1 MEFLHILRPQS
12 KIASLESYHSY
23 LIAQE
28 SLAIS
33 FEGMNL
39 LEDALIQYEELEA
52 SFAAV
57 LNDNTSIWF
66 GKFVEPSP
74 KDDSLPLL
82 SVTKKPYR
90 DLILANTISVFDFR
104 IYILAREAS
113 LLGKMG
119 VPDKIL
125 RKVNYF
131 LSIIGGRL
139 RSFQVS
145 SSQLIKRLARILSKN
160 ELPEYFVESW
170 TYSSALSA
178 IESCQEWKTK
188 DAESSR
194 VTKFSAAR
202 GEILELAR
210 LQVMHPIP
218 FFHCST
224 QVFSSSIGLVF
235 V

>member
-1 MEFLHILRPQS
+1 MP
-12 KIASLESYHSY
+12 
-23 LIAQE
+23 QE

-39 LEDALIQYEELEA
+39 LEDALLQYEELEA

-66 GKFVEPSP
+66 GKFVDPSP

-104 IYILAREAS
+104 IYILAREAI
-113 LLGKMG
+113 LLGKLG

-125 RKVNYF
+125 QKVNHF
-131 LSIIGGRL
+131 LSALGVRL

-145 SSQLIKRLARILSKN
+145 FPYLINRFARILSKN

-178 IESCQEWKTK
+178 IESCEAWKIK
-188 DAESSR
+188 NAESSQ

-202 GEILELAR
+202 GELLELAR
-210 LQVMHPIP
+210 LQVIH
-218 FFHCST
+218 
-224 QVFSSSIGLVF
+224 VL
-235 V
+235 